1 MFRKFA
7 SIAHSNEFGYGYD
20 SQQWDGRAPIESNFR
35 VFKNYGDGLTVHS
48 PDWSVQLEQLP
59 DFLMSLADAMRT
71 DDELAQTLVFTF
83 GRRPSVRE
91 IEFAA
96 SVVYKPHETQE
107 WLKSRRWFSAKEMK
121 VSKAPSKEH
130 DKRYEEV
137 RDIHD
142 GSPNSIFRI
151 LIGEYSSGLVKY
163 LYADAIR
170 DWVLAAD
177 RDGLYMPLT
186 AEFLKWT
193 DDRDEARL
201 LRDAFEACKHVTES
215 YRLRMANESAI
226 ENYRRQIEPK
236 PAPEP
241 QVPAEPEAKE
251 DAHAEAEKDV
261 ESAA

>member
-7 SIAHSNEFGYGYD
+7 SIAHSNEFGYSYD
-20 SQQWDGRAPIESNFR
+20 SQQWDSHAPIESNFR
-35 VFKNYGDGLTVHS
+35 VFKNYGDGLTAHS

-59 DFLMSLADAMRT
+59 DFLMSLAEMMRT
-71 DDELAQTLVFTF
+71 DDELAQALVFTF
-83 GRRPSVRE
+83 ARRPSLKE

-96 SVVYKPHETQE
+96 SVIYKRHEE
-107 WLKSRRWFSAKEMK
+107 KDWLKSRRWFSAKELR

-137 RDIHD
+137 RDVHD

-170 DWVLAAD
+170 DWVLAQD
-177 RDGLYMPLT
+177 RDGMYMPMT

-193 DDRDEARL
+193 DDRDTARQ
-201 LRDAFEACKHVTES
+201 LRDAFEACKNVTES
-215 YRLRMANESAI
+215 YRLRMATESAI
-226 ENYRRQIEPK
+226 ENYRRMTAPK
-236 PAPEP
+236 PEPEP
-241 QVPAEPEAKE
+241 APQQEPEAAPE
-251 DAHAEAEKDV
+251 EA
-261 ESAA
+261 A